1 MKLKRKIV
9 LYVVG
14 ILFIAIVVYLV
25 AFYMSVIDKNN
36 VKLEGYVFDQ
46 KTKKPIESVLVII
59 NNERYASDS
68 GHKNYDEYLGEDKI
82 NLYTDRNGYYSTL
95 IKKSAFVYIDFE
107 KEGYIR
113 FTEDGRYSSKTM
125 NHETYL
131 KSKD

>member
-1 MKLKRKIV
+1 
-9 LYVVG
+9 
-14 ILFIAIVVYLV
+14 
-25 AFYMSVIDKNN
+25 MSVIDKNN